1 MSALKVLIRAVD
13 FPSDY
18 NNARVHAQMEN
29 RITVNGEQRQFE
41 AGTTLREVIGALGLD
56 PERVAVE
63 LNRKIVKKDL
73 WTTTPIESGAE
84 IEIAQF
90 VGGG

>member
-1 MSALKVLIRAVD
+1 MLRALG

-18 NNARVHAQMEN
+18 NNARVRAQMESQV
-29 RITVNGEQRQFE
+29 TVNGEQRQFA

-63 LNRKIVKKDL
+63 LNRAIVKKDL
-73 WTTTPIESGAE
+73 WESTPVDSGAE
-84 IEIAQF
+84 IEIVQF